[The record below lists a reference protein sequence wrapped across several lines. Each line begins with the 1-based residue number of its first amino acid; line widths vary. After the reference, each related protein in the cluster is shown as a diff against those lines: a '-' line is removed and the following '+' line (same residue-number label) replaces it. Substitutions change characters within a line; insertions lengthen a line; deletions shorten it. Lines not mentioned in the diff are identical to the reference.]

1 VHRKISSCHF
11 YRFEERELR
20 VTVSR
25 NLPIDTSCKSSGNG
39 ALQAQRRII
48 GDMLVQIAASQARVE
63 RTVDEVDALVTELT
77 ADVRGLVRWKDRVQ
91 MRIVLLLSLIAALAA
106 ASSLCVID
114 AHFRLVADETSAP
127 SRRAA
132 S

>member
-1 VHRKISSCHF
+1 M
-11 YRFEERELR
+11 
-20 VTVSR
+20 
-25 NLPIDTSCKSSGNG
+25 
-39 ALQAQRRII
+39 QAQRRII